1 MAIVVA
7 VLFVAGI
14 FIWGDYI
21 RYWRRIEDFEK
32 RARDF
37 SDMYNEMLP
46 KALGEG
52 KKDVEEFS
60 FEGECYRMCIK
71 NGDKAA
77 FYSQLEFAI
86 ADVLDSYDRIGERY
100 ISLMDDIT
108 AKEISTLYDAILK
121 INHIIRYNNWIL
133 NGIRSNKRDY
143 G

>member
-7 VLFVAGI
+7 ILFVAGLFI
-14 FIWGDYI
+14 FRDRV
-21 RYWRRIEDFEK
+21 RYWRRIDDFER
-32 RARDF
+32 RAMEF
-37 SDMYNEMLP
+37 SKMYKKMLP

-52 KKDVEEFS
+52 EKDVEEFS
-60 FEGECYRMCIK
+60 FEGACYRMCIK

-121 INHIIRYNNWIL
+121 INHIIRYNNWIQ
-133 NGIRSNKRDY
+133 NRIRSNKRDY

>member
-7 VLFVAGI
+7 VLFIAGI

-52 KKDVEEFS
+52 EKDVEEFS

-133 NGIRSNKRDY
+133 NGIKSNKRDY

>member
-7 VLFVAGI
+7 ILFVAGM

-108 AKEISTLYDAILK
+108 SKEISTLYDAILK

-133 NGIRSNKRDY
+133 NGIRSNKKDY

>member
-7 VLFVAGI
+7 VLFIAGI

-52 KKDVEEFS
+52 EKDVEEFS

-100 ISLMDDIT
+100 ISLIGDIT

-133 NGIRSNKRDY
+133 NGIKSNKRDY

>member
-7 VLFVAGI
+7 ILFVAGLFI
-14 FIWGDYI
+14 FRDRV
-21 RYWRRIEDFEK
+21 RYWRRIDDFER
-32 RARDF
+32 RAMEF
-37 SDMYNEMLP
+37 SKMYKIMLP

-52 KKDVEEFS
+52 EKDVEEFS
-60 FEGECYRMCIK
+60 FNGACYRMCIK

-121 INHIIRYNNWIL
+121 INHIIRYNNWIQ
-133 NGIRSNKRDY
+133 NRIRSNKRDY

>member
-7 VLFVAGI
+7 ILFVAGLFI
-14 FIWGDYI
+14 FRDHV
-21 RYWRRIEDFEK
+21 RYWRRIDDFER
-32 RARDF
+32 RAMEF
-37 SDMYNEMLP
+37 STMYKIMLP

-52 KKDVEEFS
+52 EKDVEEFS
-60 FEGECYRMCIK
+60 FKGTCYRMCIK

>member
-7 VLFVAGI
+7 VLFIAGI

-52 KKDVEEFS
+52 EKDVEEFS

-133 NGIRSNKRDY
+133 NCIKSNKRDY

>member
-7 VLFVAGI
+7 ILFVAGM

-52 KKDVEEFS
+52 EKDVEEFS

-108 AKEISTLYDAILK
+108 SKEISTLYDAILK

>member
-7 VLFVAGI
+7 ILFIAGI

>member
-7 VLFVAGI
+7 ILFVAGLFI
-14 FIWGDYI
+14 FRNRV
-21 RYWRRIEDFEK
+21 RYWRRIDDFER
-32 RARDF
+32 RAMEF
-37 SDMYNEMLP
+37 SKMYKIMLP

-52 KKDVEEFS
+52 EKDVEEFS
-60 FEGECYRMCIK
+60 FKGACYRMCIK

-100 ISLMDDIT
+100 IFLMDDIT

-121 INHIIRYNNWIL
+121 INHIIRYNNWIQ

>member
-7 VLFVAGI
+7 ILFVAGLFI
-14 FIWGDYI
+14 FRDRV
-21 RYWRRIEDFEK
+21 RYWRRIDDFER
-32 RARDF
+32 RAMEF
-37 SDMYNEMLP
+37 SKMYKKMLP

-52 KKDVEEFS
+52 EKDVEEFS
-60 FEGECYRMCIK
+60 FEGACYRMCIK

-121 INHIIRYNNWIL
+121 INHIIRYNNWIQ
-133 NGIRSNKRDY
+133 NCIRSNKRDY